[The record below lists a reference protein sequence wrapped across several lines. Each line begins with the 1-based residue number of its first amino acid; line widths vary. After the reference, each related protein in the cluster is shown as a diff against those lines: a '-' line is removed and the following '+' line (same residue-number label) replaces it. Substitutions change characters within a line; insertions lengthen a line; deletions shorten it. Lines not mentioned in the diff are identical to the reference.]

1 MSRLEES
8 IGKAHKPVTHDYYGY
23 IMTNDSGFAPC
34 VADGFLSLA
43 CCMPTIRKRCPKG
56 SWVAGWGGV
65 QYGRGRLIYLM
76 QVEETPDFD
85 RYFADERFTGR
96 IDNIYWTVGAK
107 LKQISTARF
116 HTAPREQEHDT
127 SVPRVL
133 VSSRFVYF
141 GKRKLTAAKR
151 FPGLVPQYRGGRV
164 ADGVEVVRLVNWASS
179 DGWGVKGE
187 PHSPIPPNA
196 TTLVQIQLA

>member
-1 MSRLEES
+1 MSLLVES
-8 IGKAHKPVTHDYYGY
+8 SAKARKPVTHDYYGY

-85 RYFADERFTGR
+85 SYFADERFTGR
-96 IDNIYWTVGAK
+96 IDNIYRTVGGK
-107 LKQISTARF
+107 LKQISAARF
-116 HTAPREQEHDT
+116 HTSPKEQEHDT

-133 VSSRFVYF
+133 VSKRFVYF
-141 GKRKLTAAKR
+141 GKRKLTTAKR
-151 FPGLVPQYRGGRV
+151 FAGLVPQYRGGRV
-164 ADGVEVVRLVNWASS
+164 ADGEEVMRLVNWASS

-187 PHSPIPPNA
+187 PHRLVSPNP
-196 TTLVQIQLA
+196 TVLVQIRLV

>member
-1 MSRLEES
+1 
-8 IGKAHKPVTHDYYGY
+8 
-23 IMTNDSGFAPC
+23 
-34 VADGFLSLA
+34 
-43 CCMPTIRKRCPKG
+43 
-56 SWVAGWGGV
+56 
-65 QYGRGRLIYLM
+65 M

-85 RYFADERFTGR
+85 RYFEDERFTGR
-96 IDNIYWTVGAK
+96 IDNIYRTVGAK

-116 HTAPREQEHDT
+116 HTTPKEQEHDT
-127 SVPRVL
+127 SVSRVL

-141 GKRKLTAAKR
+141 GKRKLTAVKH
-151 FPGLVPQYRGGRV
+151 FDGLVPQYRGGRV
-164 ADGVEVVRLVNWASS
+164 ADGVEVVRLVNWVSS